1 MRKEEIINEPD
12 DSVNSFS
19 NRKLSPPSIIHKM
32 KEYNHSIKAVQSND
46 KQIEFYNLLGKPIK
60 YINLDIADEPKRIVT
75 DAKNKIYLFCET
87 DLVIFDQFN

>member
-1 MRKEEIINEPD
+1 MKKEIFLKDIIISANCALD
-12 DSVNSFS
+12 FKIDHNNNLIVF
-19 NRKLSPPSIIHKM
+19 
-32 KEYNHSIKAVQSND
+32 ND

>member
-32 KEYNHSIKAVQSND
+32 KEYNHSIKAVQSNE
-46 KQIEFYNLLGKPIK
+46 KQIEFL
-60 YINLDIADEPKRIVT
+60 
-75 DAKNKIYLFCET
+75 ET
-87 DLVIFDQFN
+87 KGETRKEE